1 MDQEFETYC
10 GKMKDELERLCGEK
24 TRITLTETVK
34 NNGLVRWGFQLMAE
48 GRNSAVILYVDDF
61 YKDYQNGIGV
71 GELAR
76 MAFSDYKNREKDLP
90 GILKK
95 MGDVSGLEGVRDRII
110 YKLVNYEKNEKL
122 LGDIPHVRFCDLAAV
137 FSLAVDLRNAYQM
150 SAMISNE
157 CLERWGIDSE
167 TLFGIAAAN
176 TQRRFPTSVKTM
188 AEVMREIVSESMGEE
203 QGEDFLGE
211 LFSVPQ
217 TCPMYVMSNS
227 VGIYGAAVVLYD
239 GELRRLASALGRDL
253 IILPSSVHEV
263 LVIPYNEELVM
274 GDLREMVRHVNESE
288 VPEEE
293 VLSDN
298 VYWYNRDT
306 DTISIIYDRQK
317 DVTEGSVPR

>member
-1 MDQEFETYC
+1 MDQEFEIYC

-24 TRITLTETVK
+24 TRITLTKTVK

-61 YKDYQNGIGV
+61 YKDYQN
-71 GELAR
+71 
-76 MAFSDYKNREKDLP
+76 
-90 GILKK
+90 
-95 MGDVSGLEGVRDRII
+95 
-110 YKLVNYEKNEKL
+110 
-122 LGDIPHVRFCDLAAV
+122 
-137 FSLAVDLRNAYQM
+137 
-150 SAMISNE
+150 
-157 CLERWGIDSE
+157 
-167 TLFGIAAAN
+167 GIAAAN